1 MKAIVSLL
9 LLGITQGFGQ
19 ISGKVTSSQ
28 REPIPFANVV
38 LYSAN
43 DSSIALGTSSDEK
56 GVFLF
61 NLPKEGKF
69 YLQIR
74 SIGYKNFRSESFELT
89 SVKPSLQLPD
99 FQLSEENNALDEV
112 VVTAKKE
119 LIQNT
124 PLGKIINIQSS
135 LMTKGSNALQ
145 VLERLPGVI
154 TDRRNNQFSLNG
166 QSGVTILFNGRK
178 VQISMEELMT
188 LLENTVADNIEKIE
202 LITSPTAQYDA
213 DGGAGIINIVFKKSE
228 EEGTRGNFSA
238 TAGYGFREKS
248 VATVGISQGFKK
260 LTFNAS
266 YSFLHDVSRSGF
278 KGFGTSD
285 KTFLLS
291 SSSAVFSGMTRRFQ
305 DTHNGNF
312 TAEYRPNANIVLGG
326 DFVFSLTKA
335 HNLANNDVTWEF
347 KNGDYIAFKALSDGQ
362 NTRQNILS
370 SVYFKNKINERSQL
384 GVDVSYINYD
394 NNSPTLINSDYFNR
408 QGNEFVPENPLFTSG
423 NRGESLSEIQVGVFK
438 VDFSTQINAKVYAEF
453 GAKVSYAENAND
465 SKVERK
471 VNDSWEIDPRSQS
484 VIESRE
490 RIAAAYSQFKFLLS
504 KKSNLHVGIR
514 YEYWR
519 RDINIYANAFKIA
532 QFFPSFL
539 YTRTI
544 NENTDFSLNYS
555 RRISRP
561 AYADLVSNLFYN
573 DPTFVF
579 SGNPLLK
586 PTLTDVL
593 KADFTKKGFTLGLS
607 LQYELHP
614 ILRYQI
620 TTNATKDIGVSSPQN
635 LDYQKS
641 ANLFVNIP
649 IQLFSWWKLSLGSTT
664 SLRKYKISY
673 SLSPAEK
680 TFVFQNI
687 NFSQTLQLPKN
698 FEIELSGWRNF
709 PFFEGTNKIKGF
721 GIMNLG
727 IAKKLKKD
735 KGTLQL
741 SLPDLLQS
749 FSVHTHISGMTPI
762 VFNINTFTNWRDET
776 AFYRVIKLTYSRSFG
791 GSHKKAAYHSEA
803 EEKERLK

>member
-1 MKAIVSLL
+1 MKAIFSLL
-9 LLGITQGFGQ
+9 LLAATQGFGQ
-19 ISGKVTSSQ
+19 ISGKVTSTQ
-28 REPIPFANVV
+28 GEPIPFANVV
-38 LYSAN
+38 LYN
-43 DSSIALGTSSDEK
+43 VVDSSIIAGTSSDEK
-56 GVFLF
+56 GAFLF
-61 NLPKEGKF
+61 NRTEAGNY

-74 SIGYKNFRSESFELT
+74 SIGYKNFWSEPVEIT
-89 SVKPSLQLPD
+89 SRKPAIQLPD
-99 FQLSEENNALDEV
+99 FRLSEENNALDEV
-112 VVTAKKE
+112 VVSAKKE
-119 LIQNT
+119 LIQTT
-124 PLGKIINIQSS
+124 PIGKIINIQSS

-166 QSGVTILFNGRK
+166 QSGVTVMFNGRK
-178 VQISMEELMT
+178 VQMSMEELMA

-228 EEGTRGNFSA
+228 EEGTRGTFSA
-238 TAGYGFREKS
+238 TAGYGFREKG
-248 VATVGISQGFKK
+248 VVNFGLSQGFKK

-278 KGFGTSD
+278 EGFGTSD

-305 DTHNGNF
+305 DTHNADF
-312 TAEYRPNANIVLGG
+312 TAEYRPNANIVLGS

-362 NTRQNILS
+362 NTRQNLIS
-370 SVYFKNKINERSQL
+370 SVYFKNKINEKSQW
-384 GVDVSYINYD
+384 GVDVSYINYN

-423 NRGESLSEIQVGVFK
+423 NRGESLSKIQVGVFK
-438 VDFSTQINAKVYAEF
+438 GDFSTQINAKIQAEF

-471 VNDSWEIDPRSQS
+471 GNNTWEIDPRSQS

-490 RIAAAYSQFKFLLS
+490 RIAAAYAQFRFLLS
-504 KKSNLHVGIR
+504 PKANLHLGLR
-514 YEYWR
+514 YEYWQ
-519 RDINIYANAFKIA
+519 RDISGHKEAFTIS
-532 QFFPSFL
+532 QFFPSVL
-539 YTRTI
+539 YTHTI
-544 NENTDFSLNYS
+544 SDKSSFSINYN

-561 AYADLVSNLFYN
+561 AYTDLISNLFYN

-586 PTLTDVL
+586 PTLSDVL
-593 KADFTKKGFTLGLS
+593 KADYSTKGFTIGLS

-620 TTNATKDIGVSSPQN
+620 TTNATKDIGISSPQN

-641 ANLFVNIP
+641 ANLFLTLP
-649 IQLFSWWKLSLGSTT
+649 IQFFSWWKLSVSSTT
-664 SLRKYKISY
+664 SLRKYKVSY

-680 TFVFQNI
+680 TFVFQSF

-709 PFFEGTNKIKGF
+709 SFFEGTNKTKGF
-721 GIMNLG
+721 GVMNLG
-727 IAKKLKKD
+727 IAKKLNNN
-735 KGTLQL
+735 KGTIQL

-791 GSHKKAAYHSEA
+791 GSHKKTAYHSEA
-803 EEKERLK
+803 EEKERIR